1 VLGFTGIELEAGV
14 SIVFAII
21 FGIAVD
27 DTIHFLAKYRL
38 ARSRGLN
45 VDDAI
50 HRTFREAGK
59 AIVLTSIVLFFGFLV
74 MLFSIHPPSVTIGLL
89 ISLTLASAVLSD
101 LMLIPLMLRWLDKD

>member
-1 VLGFTGIELEAGV
+1 
-14 SIVFAII
+14 
-21 FGIAVD
+21 VD

-38 ARSRGLN
+38 ARAKGLD
-45 VDDAI
+45 VEESI
-50 HRTFREAGK
+50 HLTFKEAGK

-89 ISLTLASAVLSD
+89 ISLTLVSAVLSD